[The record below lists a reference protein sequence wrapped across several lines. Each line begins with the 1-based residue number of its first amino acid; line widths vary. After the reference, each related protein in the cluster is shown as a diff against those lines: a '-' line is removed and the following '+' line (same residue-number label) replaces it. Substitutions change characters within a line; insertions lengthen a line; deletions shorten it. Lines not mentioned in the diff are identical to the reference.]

1 MRKSGEVVKPWL
13 IRQKQACEKEFIDS
27 LQLLSDRHE
36 ASLQLLRIC
45 SEFEDATA
53 SVGGRVPGA
62 LRTHPTHPG
71 KVRPKARLRRNTRPP
86 MPGDVEVALGDH
98 ISADVGCPTTSTQRQ
113 SSPTTRL
120 SGQLSRTPSRPTAE
134 AFGHLPKNGLH
145 HELRCRVPHFG

>member
-62 LRTHPTHPG
+62 LRSG
-71 KVRPKARLRRNTRPP
+71 LLRKLTRK
-86 MPGDVEVALGDH
+86 MSDKFGERHA
-98 ISADVGCPTTSTQRQ
+98 
-113 SSPTTRL
+113 
-120 SGQLSRTPSRPTAE
+120 AE
-134 AFGHLPKNGLH
+134 D
-145 HELRCRVPHFG
+145 